1 VGRMPV
7 RRSGPVLLV
16 EDHADSR
23 DAFRAVFEFE
33 GYRVVAVEDGAD
45 ALAYLESGE
54 RPCAGILDLLMPR
67 LDGWQF
73 LAELR
78 RFPDTGDVVA
88 IGLTGTNRSPSEPA
102 AELGLPVEQ
111 CFLKPCAPAAVV
123 GALRRHCGT
132 DDTRQAS

>member
-1 VGRMPV
+1 MPI
-7 RRSGPVLLV
+7 RRSGLVLLV

-23 DAFRAVFEFE
+23 DAFRTVLEFE

-54 RPCAGILDLLMPR
+54 RPCAVILDLLMPR

-78 RFPDTGDVVA
+78 RLPDASDIVV
-88 IGLTGTNRSPSEPA
+88 IVLSGTNRSPSETA

-111 CFLKPCAPAAVV
+111 CFLKPCDPAAVV